1 MKRKI
6 FKTGILYYL
15 VGKLIKVLTETK
27 GSNHGGRCL
36 IERIPNNYGEYYLK
50 HCSSSRIK
58 KDQSNFV
65 YQHQPIYEAVTC
77 EMARKLGLE
86 TANFYILLNLDK
98 KLLFISE
105 GGQKVDIKPFQPYYF
120 ASEILVRSCN
130 EDLKKAEK
138 IIEEEKFYLDLLSIS
153 DIIGKKHNYIYDSFS
168 DQVIYLDLGC
178 NFVDANDNHISLK
191 THHKPPLNK
200 KERKKA
206 LNKFEKYEIIT
217 KRGNGHSLGLIEFL
231 ESPKDMSILTMN
243 PKENIRLND
252 LISQSEV
259 NEITERLI
267 VSLYYRNQL
276 KRNRECPY
284 LKKIK

>member
-1 MKRKI
+1 MN
-6 FKTGILYYL
+6 YP

-27 GSNHGGRCL
+27 GSNHGGKCL
-36 IERIPNNYGEYYLK
+36 IESNTQNKYGEYYLK

-65 YQHQPIYEAVTC
+65 YQHQPVYEAVTC
-77 EMARKLGLE
+77 EMARILGLE

-105 GGQKVDIKPFQPYYF
+105 GGQKVDIKPYQPYYF
-120 ASEILVRSCN
+120 ASEILIHSNN
-130 EDLKKAEK
+130 EDLARAEK
-138 IIEEEKFYLDLLSIS
+138 IIKDERFYLDLLSIS

-178 NFVDANDNHISLK
+178 NFVDAHENYISLK
-191 THHKPPLNK
+191 SHHRNPLNK

-217 KRGNGHSLGLIEFL
+217 KRGNGHSLGLVEFL
-231 ESPKDMSILTMN
+231 ESPKDMRILTMN
-243 PKENIRLND
+243 PNRNIRLND
-252 LISQSEV
+252 LISQAEI

-267 VSLYYRNQL
+267 VRLYYRNQL
-276 KRNRECPY
+276 KKNGECLY
-284 LKKIK
+284 LRKIE